1 MSKQTELK
9 NMYIKQIEALLFV
22 AGEEGLNLK
31 ELSQLL
37 QLNLDQ
43 TADLLQDYELL
54 LNERIY
60 SGLTLI
66 QTADQYKLAT
76 KKELAPLISDYA
88 QAPFNQSL
96 TKPVLE
102 TLAIIAYRQPITRV
116 EIEDVRGVQVASNL
130 QKLRLH
136 DLIETCG
143 RLEQPGRPLLY
154 RTTAYFLD
162 YFGINSLEELPDLPP
177 IEQEEQLDLFF
188 GDQDE

>member
-1 MSKQTELK
+1 
-9 NMYIKQIEALLFV
+9 MYIKQIEALLFV